1 MHKFYFLIRTLLRN
15 KLNLIFFHVA
25 ETELG
30 MTAGSSTMSNA
41 FTVTSTKARMSLV
54 HLVCTSAFFLLLF
67 LAYGSSKI
75 WKHFKN
81 RIMLDERTS
90 EAKEIHYEAI
100 HRNIFQGRQW
110 CLNFQLFSFMNSWP
124 HSAYIILWLTH
135 SSQQYFT
142 LQDTRMFF
150 CLSI

>member
-25 ETELG
+25 ETEFG

-41 FTVTSTKARMSLV
+41 FTVTST
-54 HLVCTSAFFLLLF
+54 VCTSAFFLLLF
-67 LAYGSSKI
+67 PLYGSSKI

-81 RIMLDERTS
+81 HIMLDERTS
-90 EAKEIHYEAI
+90 AEAKGIHYEAI
-100 HRNIFQGRQW
+100 DRNIFQGRQW

-142 LQDTRMFF
+142 FQDTRIFF
-150 CLSI
+150 V